1 MFSRTLR
8 EAPNGADTK
17 GYEYLLRAGYI
28 RQLGAGIF
36 SLLPLGFK
44 ATAKIETI
52 IREEMDRIGAQ
63 EILLPVVNTAD
74 IWKET
79 GRYY

>member
-52 IREEMDRIGAQ
+52 IRDEMDRIGAQ
-63 EILLPVVNTAD
+63 
-74 IWKET
+74 
-79 GRYY
+79 